1 MQCTR
6 KRCWRQ
12 GSAENTKR
20 GARHAIW
27 KTRRAG
33 RGGENGVCSRLGLTR
48 ASRRPGRHGGHA
60 AGFLQSSW
68 GSPGLLTGA
77 KGVSQSTGHVA
88 LSATYFPRGTGWQRP
103 SHSCQGYAFSFPGGT
118 WSRLACRLFEYLSSV
133 ILRRA
138 VTHAEKG
145 RNWALD
151 APDSS
156 ASPVVSVIP
165 LPHGCQKDLCSLLI
179 SCFFLFRKGC
189 APSQELSKTCVSI
202 KNSPLIPG
210 YPASPLP
217 EYQNM
222 VKSRWVA

>member
-1 MQCTR
+1 MLEARVRRKHKEECQTR
-6 KRCWRQ
+6 HL
-12 GSAENTKR
+12 ENPKGRTKR
-20 GARHAIW
+20 GER
-27 KTRRAG
+27 
-33 RGGENGVCSRLGLTR
+33 GVCSRPGADQGQPAARAARRASSRIPAVLVGRTKEGRTGCAADPGLTR
-48 ASRRPGRHGGHA
+48 ASRQPGWHGGQA

-103 SHSCQGYAFSFPGGT
+103 SHSCQGYTFSFPGGT

-189 APSQELSKTCVSI
+189 APSPRVD
-202 KNSPLIPG
+202 
-210 YPASPLP
+210 
-217 EYQNM
+217 
-222 VKSRWVA
+222 